1 MHSHHDHMICTEC
14 GKIIEFNHPKIE
26 ELQEEVAA
34 DRKFTITSHKLDL
47 LGICN
52 ECQ

>member
-1 MHSHHDHMICTEC
+1 
-14 GKIIEFNHPKIE
+14 
-26 ELQEEVAA
+26 VAA